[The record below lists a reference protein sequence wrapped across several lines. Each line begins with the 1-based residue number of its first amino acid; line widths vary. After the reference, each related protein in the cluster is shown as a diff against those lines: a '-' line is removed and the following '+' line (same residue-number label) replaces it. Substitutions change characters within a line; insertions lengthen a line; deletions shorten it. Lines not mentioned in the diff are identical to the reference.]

1 MNVNRDMTK
10 GARFSFYGF
19 QFLMGCGFWI
29 SAALGYFS
37 MSEVVYGAAV
47 AWRAELWA
55 AAMAGPATVYLV
67 ALIINGNAPWTP
79 YVRALVGVWMM
90 LYYTAFVVLGFPTAG
105 IDLIVIASSCFAIKA
120 FVMLCCDTRDILR
133 GRHARK

>member
-29 SAALGYFS
+29 SAALDYFS
-37 MSEVVYGAAV
+37 MSEAVYGAAV
-47 AWRAELWA
+47 AWRAEWWA

-67 ALIINGNAPWTP
+67 ALIINGNAPSTP